1 MKSLASTSLFAA
13 IGIFLLIDMVSAQR
27 RVTPI
32 NSADELKIINDKE
45 LQEIKRQNEAK
56 FMRTDSLTLDSLRR
70 DSIEKAKN
78 TVYRPTLMSATAG
91 INFWDPL
98 MRAFGQTYG
107 GGDIWFAINLK
118 NRFIPIVELGVGQA
132 NSTPDGGNF
141 TYKNKLAFYG
151 KIGMNYNFMATKD
164 PKYQLYAGIRFAG
177 TSFHYDITDITVDN
191 GYWHDSPSHF
201 EIVDQHSS
209 AIWGEF
215 VLGIQVEIVK
225 NFSLGWAV
233 RYNFPFSIKDTPNS
247 RPWYIPGYGTR
258 DNPLNI
264 SLSASYTLPFHK
276 EEPRDANALSQP
288 PEIHIQPQDSDSIV
302 VPERPQRIVT
312 PQPAE
317 LPDSL

>member
-151 KIGMNYNFMATKD
+151 KIVNF
-164 PKYQLYAGIRFAG
+164 YAAAVNK
-177 TSFHYDITDITVDN
+177 TSCLAAAF
-191 GYWHDSPSHF
+191 G
-201 EIVDQHSS
+201 
-209 AIWGEF
+209 
-215 VLGIQVEIVK
+215 K
-225 NFSLGWAV
+225 
-233 RYNFPFSIKDTPNS
+233 S
-247 RPWYIPGYGTR
+247 RS
-258 DNPLNI
+258 NENI
-264 SLSASYTLPFHK
+264 AYVSY
-276 EEPRDANALSQP
+276 
-288 PEIHIQPQDSDSIV
+288 
-302 VPERPQRIVT
+302 
-312 PQPAE
+312 
-317 LPDSL
+317 